1 MIKID
6 TIEIRQ
12 RKINQRILIK
22 DRIEILNRV
31 HNIDTKFV
39 WSNGRRAGVYLQK
52 SKTIILGPKSWN
64 PPIDTFLHLFAHA
77 ICDDRCRNDRN
88 HSLLFCET
96 LWKLVLNHYNNIPE
110 RYAWYGEHNFV
121 FNFGRNRCRA
131 YISDRDF

>member
-39 WSNGRRAGVYLQK
+39 WSNGRRAGVYFPK
-52 SKTIILGPKSWN
+52 RNIILMGPKAWN
-64 PPIDTFLHLFAHA
+64 GVESTFLHLYAHA
-77 ICDDRCRNDRN
+77 ILHQNCLNSRP
-88 HSLLFCET
+88 HSLRYMEC
-96 LWKLVLNHYNNIPE
+96 LWKLVIAHYDNPMRYQWWGEQLENHAIWTE
-110 RYAWYGEHNFV
+110 
-121 FNFGRNRCRA
+121 
-131 YISDRDF
+131 